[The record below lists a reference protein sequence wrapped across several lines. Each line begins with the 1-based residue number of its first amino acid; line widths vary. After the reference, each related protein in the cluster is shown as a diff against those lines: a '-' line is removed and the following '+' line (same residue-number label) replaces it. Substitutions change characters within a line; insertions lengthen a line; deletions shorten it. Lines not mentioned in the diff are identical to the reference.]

1 MQTDAHM
8 DVSACTPTLCL
19 LYVIE
24 FPSLTAA
31 PSFFSPLFPSLRSS
45 CSSGTRCCWTCG
57 G

>member
-8 DVSACTPTLCL
+8 DVSARQPCL
-19 LYVIE
+19 LYVIK

-31 PSFFSPLFPSLRSS
+31 PSFFSPLPPSLRSS